1 MTRYPRSEKT
11 KIVCGPLLAW
21 VQDIPEIFA
30 YARDRGVYFSERS
43 EPMAA
48 KNDKKPITWERTKAY
63 KALDKAL
70 RDDLEARGLI
80 GPQFEDQVDMYM
92 LLWVTKREL
101 QADIKERG
109 VSVPYQNGA
118 TQKGFTDN
126 KSVDKLIRVSAQM
139 LQIWSALG
147 YKEQANSEPSPGD
160 GEDDEL

>member
-1 MTRYPRSEKT
+1 
-11 KIVCGPLLAW
+11 
-21 VQDIPEIFA
+21 
-30 YARDRGVYFSERS
+30 
-43 EPMAA
+43 MAA
-48 KNDKKPITWERTKAY
+48 KNEKKPTAWERTKAY

-147 YKEQANSEPSPGD
+147 YKEQANSEPNPGD
-160 GEDDEL
+160 GEDDDL